1 MVIRIF
7 DRCFSLCLVGTRNNA
22 DLPRRN
28 HWERTMF
35 RAVMAVI
42 CIFATA
48 ASSAKAQTGFPNKP
62 IKFVVPFL
70 AGGANDILARVVGQK
85 VSEIPKTP
93 VIIENRG
100 GAGGA
105 IGMDMVAK
113 SPADGYTVAV
123 TSAGTLA
130 IAIAL
135 REKLP
140 YDTFKNFKPVTLM
153 ARVPKCWSRP
163 PAFPSTILRT

>member
-1 MVIRIF
+1 MTPR
-7 DRCFSLCLVGTRNNA
+7 A
-22 DLPRRN
+22 PLPAL
-28 HWERTMF
+28 TALLF
-35 RAVMAVI
+35 V
-42 CIFATA
+42 FATA
-48 ASSAKAQTGFPNKP
+48 ASPAKAQADFPNRP

-70 AGGANDILARVVGQK
+70 AGGANDILARVIGQK
-85 VSEIPKTP
+85 MSESLKTP

-130 IAIAL
+130 IAVAL
-135 REKLP
+135 QEKLP
-140 YDTFKNFKPVTLM
+140 YDTFKHFKPV
-153 ARVPKCWSRP
+153 
-163 PAFPSTILRT
+163 